1 MQAPDWWFNLTGIF
15 AFVGTV
21 AFFAMTVVAFFV
33 VRLLL
38 DVRDSLRELNTRVN
52 SLTDRVEAITETVQ
66 DVTTEVGSRTK
77 GIVRIVDEHA
87 MTALDLVEKVAP
99 VLVGIG
105 IIARVVGL
113 LRGKR

>member
-1 MQAPDWWFNLTGIF
+1 M
-15 AFVGTV
+15 
-21 AFFAMTVVAFFV
+21 AFFATTLVALYV
-33 VRLLL
+33 VRVLL
-38 DVRDSLRELNTRVN
+38 DVRDGLRELNTRVIA
-52 SLTDRVEAITETVQ
+52 LTERVETITETVQ

-87 MTALDLVEKVAP
+87 MTALNVVEKVAP

-113 LRGKR
+113 LKGKR